1 MRNWRTDTLKRS
13 SSPRPAQRS
22 IHPVDRTK
30 PRRVGSSSRLGR
42 TRVRAVLP
50 TFPSPSDALD
60 PGNRADPLPRIDT
73 TLTIHLALFFSYRI
87 IIT

>member
-1 MRNWRTDTLKRS
+1 
-13 SSPRPAQRS
+13 
-22 IHPVDRTK
+22 
-30 PRRVGSSSRLGR
+30 
-42 TRVRAVLP
+42 LP